1 MTLMVFDAHCDALL
15 KMWRDP
21 QLTLRS
27 SDDLQVSYQ
36 GMKRVGSK
44 VQCFAI
50 FVPDDVVGDARF
62 QAAIDMIHIFH
73 EKVVNPYPDL
83 KMVSTKEQIRQLKKH
98 EIGVMLTLEGCG
110 PVTNDLT
117 RLSTLIQLGIR
128 SVGLT
133 WNYANDL
140 ADGVLEER
148 QSGLS
153 NLGKQAVQLLH
164 KEKVWTDVSH
174 LTEAG
179 FWDVLQHTNYVIASH
194 SNVKALCN
202 HPRNLNDQQIDALIK
217 KNSVI
222 GITFVPYFLNAHSP
236 VYMKEVI
243 KHIDYVAS
251 MGGVN
256 NIGFGSDFDGIS
268 ETVRGLETIFG
279 YESLINELLK
289 HFSEDHVRGFC
300 FNNFYNRICF

>member
-1 MTLMVFDAHCDALL
+1 MVFDAHCDALL

-27 SDDLQVSYQ
+27 SNDLQVSYQ
-36 GMKRVGSK
+36 GMKCVGSK

-73 EKVVNPYPDL
+73 EKVVKPYPDL
-83 KMVSTKEQIRQLKKH
+83 KMVSSKEDILQLREH
-98 EIGVMLTLEGCG
+98 EVGVMLTLEGCG
-110 PVTNDLT
+110 PVANDLT
-117 RLSTLIQLGIR
+117 RLSTLIQLGVR

-194 SNVKALCN
+194 SNVRALCN
-202 HPRNLNDQQIDALIK
+202 HPRNLNDQQIKALIK

-222 GITFVPYFLNAHSP
+222 GITFVPYFLSERSP
-236 VYMKEVI
+236 VYMNEVI

-268 ETVRGLETIFG
+268 ETVRGLESIFG

-289 HFSEDHVRGFC
+289 HFSEDNVRGFC